1 MATEIELKAWV
12 DDPDTTRTQINS
24 LAQSEGAYEKFDTY
38 WRWKDD
44 NPQNPPLGSGVRV
57 RKEIRRGN
65 TMGIITFKNKEVRDG
80 IEINDER
87 EFEVSNTVVFEEL
100 LKRLG
105 LVPWI
110 EKHKT
115 GQSWRA
121 GRITVELS
129 LVEKLGWFVELEILS
144 DQRDSESVDKAR
156 TELLTLLD
164 RLGIGRDRL
173 EERYYIEMLKTR
185 LISSNAETS
194 R

>member
-24 LAQSEGAYEKFDTY
+24 LARSEGTYEKFDTY
-38 WRWKDD
+38 WRWKDN

-65 TMGIITFKNKEVRDG
+65 TTGIITFKNKEVRDG

-87 EFEVSNTVVFEEL
+87 EFEVSDTVVFEEL
-100 LKRLG
+100 LQRLG
-105 LVPWI
+105 LIPWI

>member
-12 DDPDTTRTQINS
+12 DDPEKTRALIDS
-24 LAQSEGAYEKFDTY
+24 LAQSEGTYEKFDTY
-38 WRWKDD
+38 WRWSTDD
-44 NPQNPPLGSGVRV
+44 PKNPPLGSGVRV

-65 TMGIITFKNKEVRDG
+65 TTGIITFKNKEVRDG

-87 EFEVSNTVVFEEL
+87 EFEVSDTSVFEEL

-105 LVPWI
+105 LSPWI

-129 LVEKLGWFVELEILS
+129 LVEKLGWFVELEILL
-144 DQRDSESVDKAR
+144 DQQDSEGVEAAR
-156 TELLTLLD
+156 TELVALLD
-164 RLGIGRDRL
+164 RLGVPRDRL
-173 EERYYIEMLKTR
+173 EERYYIEMLKMR
-185 LISSNAETS
+185 LTSSNEATS

>member
-12 DDPDTTRTQINS
+12 DDPDKTRSRIDT
-24 LAQSEGAYEKFDTY
+24 LAQREGPYEKFDTY

-44 NPQNPPLGSGVRV
+44 NPKNSPLGSGIRV
-57 RKEIRRGN
+57 RKEIRHG
-65 TMGIITFKNKEVRDG
+65 TATGIITFKNKEVRDG

-87 EFEVSNTVVFEEL
+87 EFEVSDTSVFEEL

-105 LVPWI
+105 LVVWV

-121 GRITVELS
+121 DRITVELS

-144 DQRDSESVDKAR
+144 DQRDSESIEKAR
-156 TELLTLLD
+156 TELFDFLD
-164 RLGIGRDRL
+164 RLGISRDRL

-185 LISSNAETS
+185 VISSSAETS

>member
-1 MATEIELKAWV
+1 MATEIELKAWI
-12 DDPDTTRTQINS
+12 DDPDKTRSRIDS
-24 LAQSEGAYEKFDTY
+24 LAQSEGSYEKFDAY
-38 WRWKDD
+38 WRWKGDTPK
-44 NPQNPPLGSGVRV
+44 NLPLGSGVRV
-57 RKEIRRGN
+57 RKEIRHGKS
-65 TMGIITFKNKEVRDG
+65 MGIITFKNKEVREG

-87 EFEVSNTVVFEEL
+87 EFEVSDSSVFEEL

-105 LVPWI
+105 LVPWV

-115 GQSWRA
+115 GHSWRA
-121 GRITVELS
+121 DRITVELS